1 MPFKRMCPRH
11 GSFVC
16 YLKFAVIALSTI
28 VLISTIDFINT
39 TFRQRSIS
47 SVIAR
52 SWHARTPYLVDTS
65 ACKIPNIDPF
75 DPSIAHFIKHQHKPV
90 MCNKRPSFTF
100 ENGTK
105 LQINWTAV
113 SQSKWNGQFGYC
125 KIQPIY
131 RPPNNLD
138 NNYFTYLEISDEFND
153 TIEMKHE
160 FVRVLCYNSNHG
172 KIHTNFHQFILP
184 KPDVD
189 DRCSLAFVKHKD
201 SPNVRETLNVVM
213 IGVDSISRLNSQRYL
228 KRMRNYLLKEL
239 GAFEMTGYNKVADN
253 TFVNIVPMTMGKFL
267 EEVPWNESM
276 SKIPFD
282 DYDFIWKQFA
292 SKGYRTLYAEDAP
305 EIAIFDYLKSGFHR
319 PPADYFNRH
328 FSLAMTTD
336 KSVWYDNHNCVT
348 DRLET
353 DIILSYIYNF
363 IDMYKYSP
371 YFAFSFITGLTHDFL
386 SSAGYAD
393 VPYLEFLKK
402 LRENEQLNNT
412 VLILY
417 SDHGM
422 RFGKMR
428 ESYIGKM
435 EERLPFLFF
444 VFPQWFLAKYP
455 DYAENL
461 QTNSRRLTTPF
472 DIYETLSDILH
483 FNEFIPVRRGFKN
496 RGISLFR
503 DIPEDRGCEEAGILP
518 HWCTCAEFQTLSP
531 TNEIVQ
537 KVANYMI
544 KEINIQLDEVS
555 KRCAFLR
562 LGKIK
567 NAIKLLPSE
576 KVLRFEESKNDVI
589 NRFVK
594 YGDRSKAQVNYQ
606 LTFSTVPGNA
616 LFEATMQ
623 FDERDDSYKMISDIS
638 RINEYGHQGD
648 CIDVH
653 KLRKFCYCKS

>member
-1 MPFKRMCPRH
+1 MFSRC
-11 GSFVC
+11 SFVL
-16 YLKFAVIALSTI
+16 YLKVAVTILSTI
-28 VLISTIDFINT
+28 AVLSTIEFINT
-39 TFRQRSIS
+39 TFHRRAIS
-47 SVIAR
+47 SEMPR
-52 SWHARTPYLVDTS
+52 SWHARTPYLVDTP
-65 ACKIPNIDPF
+65 ACKIPNLDPY
-75 DPSIAHFIKHQHKPV
+75 DPSVVHFIKPQQNPIL
-90 MCNKRPSFTF
+90 CNKKLSLTF

-113 SQSKWNGQFGYC
+113 SHSRWSEEFGYC
-125 KIQPIY
+125 RYQPIY
-131 RPPNNLD
+131 RPPDNHD
-138 NNYFTYLEISDEFND
+138 NNYFTYLEISDEING
-153 TIEMKHE
+153 TVEMKHE
-160 FVRVLCYNSNHG
+160 FIRVMCYNRNHG
-172 KIHTNFHQFILP
+172 KIYTNFHQFILP
-184 KPDVD
+184 KPDVEE
-189 DRCSLAFVKHKD
+189 RCSLAFVKHKN
-201 SPNVRETLNVVM
+201 SPYVKETLNVVM
-213 IGVDSISRLNSQRYL
+213 IGVDSISKLNSQRYL
-228 KRMRNYLLKEL
+228 KRMRTFLMEEL

-282 DYDFIWKQFA
+282 KYDFIWKQFA

-319 PPADYFNRH
+319 SPADYFNRH

-336 KSVWYDNHNCVT
+336 KSVWYDSHNCVT

-363 IDMYKYSP
+363 MDKYKYEP
-371 YFAFSFITGLTHDFL
+371 HFAFSFITGLTHDFL
-386 SSAGYAD
+386 QSAGYAD
-393 VPYLEFLKK
+393 IPYLNFLKK

-422 RFGKMR
+422 RFGKLR

-455 DYAENL
+455 VYADNL
-461 QTNSRRLTTPF
+461 RTNSHRLTTPF
-472 DIYETLSDILH
+472 DIYETLSDILY
-483 FNEFIPVRRGFKN
+483 FNKSIPFRKGFKN
-496 RGISLFR
+496 RGISLFKE
-503 DIPEDRGCEEAGILP
+503 IPEDRGCEDAGILP

-537 KVANYMI
+537 KIASYMI
-544 KEINIQLDEVS
+544 KNINSQLIEVS
-555 KRCAFLR
+555 NKCAFLK

-567 NAIKLLPSE
+567 TAVKLLPSE
-576 KVLRFEESKNDVI
+576 KVLRFQESKNDVI

-594 YGDRSKAQVNYQ
+594 YGNRSKAQVNYQ
-606 LTFSTVPGNA
+606 LTFSTVPGDA
-616 LFEATMQ
+616 VFEATMQ
-623 FDERDDSYKMISDIS
+623 FDEVDHSYKMISDIS
-638 RINEYGHQGD
+638 RINAYGKQSV

-653 KLRKFCYCKS
+653 KLRKFCFCTS

>member
-1 MPFKRMCPRH
+1 MPCRF

-16 YLKFAVIALSTI
+16 CLKVALIVLSVIAL
-28 VLISTIDFINT
+28 LSTIDFINT
-39 TFRQRSIS
+39 TSRHRLVS
-47 SVIAR
+47 SVISG
-52 SWHARTPYLVDTS
+52 SWHARTPYLVDTP
-65 ACKIPNIDPF
+65 ACRIPNIDPY
-75 DPSIAHFIKHQHKPV
+75 DLSVAQFIKPQQRPIL
-90 MCNKRPSFTF
+90 CNQRPSFTF

-113 SQSKWNGQFGYC
+113 SHSRWNGQFGYC
-125 KIQPIY
+125 RYQPIY
-131 RPPNNLD
+131 RPPDNHD

-153 TIEMKHE
+153 TVEMKHE
-160 FVRVLCYNSNHG
+160 FARVLCYNHNHG
-172 KIHTNFHQFILP
+172 KIYTNFHQFILT
-184 KPDVD
+184 KPDVEEK
-189 DRCSLAFVKHKD
+189 CSLAFVKHKD
-201 SPNVRETLNVVM
+201 DPKVKETLNVVM

-228 KRMRNYLLKEL
+228 KRMRAYLTEEL

-253 TFVNIVPMTMGKFL
+253 TFVNIVPMTLGKFL
-267 EEVPWNESM
+267 EEVPWNESLG
-276 SKIPFD
+276 KIPFD
-282 DYDFIWKQFA
+282 EYDFIWKQFA

-319 PPADYFNRH
+319 SPADYFNRH

-336 KSVWYDNHNCVT
+336 KSVWYNNHNCVT

-363 IDMYKYSP
+363 IDKYKYSP
-371 YFAFSFITGLTHDFL
+371 HFAFSFITGLTHDYL

-455 DYAENL
+455 DYAKNL
-461 QTNSRRLTTPF
+461 ETNTRRLTTPF

-483 FNEFIPVRRGFKN
+483 FNEFIPQRRGFKN
-496 RGISLFR
+496 RGVSLFR
-503 DIPEDRGCEEAGILP
+503 EIPIDRGCEEAGILP

-531 TNEIVQ
+531 TNEIVV
-537 KVANYMI
+537 KVSSYML
-544 KEINIQLDEVS
+544 KEINRQLEVVS
-555 KRCAFLR
+555 NKCAVLK
-562 LGKIK
+562 LGKIV
-567 NAIKLLPSE
+567 NALKLLPSE
-576 KVLRFEESKNDVI
+576 KVLRFEQSKNDVI
-589 NRFVK
+589 NRFVS
-594 YGDRSKAQVNYQ
+594 YGLRSKAQVNYQ
-606 LTFSTVPGNA
+606 VTFSTVPGDA

-638 RINEYGHQGD
+638 RINEYGKQST

-653 KLRKFCYCKS
+653 KLRKFCFCKS

>member
-1 MPFKRMCPRH
+1 
-11 GSFVC
+11 
-16 YLKFAVIALSTI
+16 
-28 VLISTIDFINT
+28 
-39 TFRQRSIS
+39 
-47 SVIAR
+47 
-52 SWHARTPYLVDTS
+52 VDTT

-75 DPSIAHFIKHQHKPV
+75 DLSVAQFIKPQQAPIL
-90 MCNKRPSFTF
+90 CNKRPSFTF

-105 LQINWTAV
+105 LHINWTAV
-113 SQSKWNGQFGYC
+113 SQSRWSEEFGYC
-125 KIQPIY
+125 KYQPIY
-131 RPPNNLD
+131 RPPDNHD

-153 TIEMKHE
+153 TIDMKHE
-160 FVRVLCYNSNHG
+160 FVRVMCYNSNHG
-172 KIHTNFHQFILP
+172 KLYTNFHQFILP
-184 KPDVD
+184 KQEVNE
-189 DRCSLAFVKHKD
+189 RCSLAFVQHKN
-201 SPNVRETLNVVM
+201 SPYVKETLNVVM

-228 KRMRNYLLKEL
+228 KRMRAYLLEEL

-282 DYDFIWKQFA
+282 DYDFIWKQFSA
-292 SKGYRTLYAEDAP
+292 KGYRTLYAEDAP

-319 PPADYFNRH
+319 SPADYFNRH

-336 KSVWYDNHNCVT
+336 KRVWYDNHNCVT

-353 DIILSYIYNF
+353 DILLSYIYNF
-363 IDMYKYSP
+363 IDMYKYEP
-371 YFAFSFITGLTHDFL
+371 HFAFSFITGLTHDFL
-386 SSAGYAD
+386 NSAGYAD
-393 VPYLEFLKK
+393 IPYLAFLRK

-428 ESYIGKM
+428 ETYIGKM

-455 DYAENL
+455 VYADNL
-461 QTNSRRLTTPF
+461 RTNSHRLTTPF

-483 FNEFIPVRRGFKN
+483 FNESLLLRKGFKN

-503 DIPEDRGCEEAGILP
+503 EIPEDRGCEDAGILP

-531 TNEIVQ
+531 KNEIVQ
-537 KVANYMI
+537 KIAGYMI
-544 KEINIQLDEVS
+544 KEINNQLEEVS
-555 KRCAFLR
+555 DKCAHLR
-562 LGKIK
+562 VHKIK
-567 NAIKLLPSE
+567 TAIKLLPSE
-576 KVLRFEESKNDVI
+576 KILRFEESKNDVI

-594 YGDRSKAQVNYQ
+594 YGSRSKARVNYQ
-606 LTFSTVPGNA
+606 LTFSTVPGHA

-623 FDERDDSYKMISDIS
+623 FDETDHSYKMISDIS
-638 RINEYGHQGD
+638 RINEYGKQST
-648 CIDVH
+648 CIDIH
-653 KLRKFCYCKS
+653 KLRKFCFCQS